1 MVEHQKVLAPS
12 YTPGAMNRGFFRK
25 WARWLLP
32 LLVMRACLPA
42 GFMLSAH
49 AGSLELVFCPSQ
61 TVLGQLFQPD
71 AGQGSAHAGVFT
83 HHGDHSQDQAL
94 HHAGAAHAPDAHAGA
109 QAQDAHGASA
119 HEHAGAASPAS
130 SCLYALAA
138 TAIITVA
145 QLDVASPAVRPEL
158 IEERSVFLPGAGP
171 CRAER
176 IRGPPSFS

>member
-1 MVEHQKVLAPS
+1 
-12 YTPGAMNRGFFRK
+12 MNRGLFKR

-32 LLVMRACLPA
+32 LLVLRVCLPA

-61 TVLGQLFQPD
+61 TVLAQLFSPVAAD
-71 AGQGSAHAGVFT
+71 GPAHASALV
-83 HHGDHSQDQAL
+83 HHDDPPQDHAF
-94 HHAGAAHAPDAHAGA
+94 HHAGAADAADAHA
-109 QAQDAHGASA
+109 QDTHGASA
-119 HEHAGAASPAS
+119 HEHASVGSPVS

-145 QLDVASPAVRPEL
+145 PLDVESSPVRPEL
-158 IEERSVFLPGAGP
+158 IEQRSVFLPGVGP
-171 CRAER
+171 CRAEC